1 MSALKLIEFILET
14 QGCSLDLAMVFILK
28 ALMKTYP
35 TNWIDSQAKEKE
47 NPKHNESF
55 SVKGFT

>member
-1 MSALKLIEFILET
+1 MCLTHKKEIVRMSALKLIEFILET

-35 TNWIDSQAKEKE
+35 TNWIDS
-47 NPKHNESF
+47 
-55 SVKGFT
+55 